1 MEINAKKLDG
11 SPLRKAMKASLTRG
25 GIKPYRLQKQALL
38 GMESSHKGNRNKP
51 LGGWNQATNATETSH
66 TEDGIKPMDSRSK
79 PYWGMGM
86 ESSHTENG
94 IKPQRQ

>member
-66 TEDGIKPMDSRSK
+66 TEDGIKPMDRRSK
-79 PYWGMGM
+79 PYWGLGW
-86 ESSHTENG
+86 SVAIFFDRTEQGN
-94 IKPQRQ
+94 